1 MPSMKLFINGVP
13 NCENG
18 DDELNLFC
26 FENGKKMNG

>member
-1 MPSMKLFINGVP
+1 MKLFINGVP

-26 FENGKKMNG
+26 FENGKKVNG